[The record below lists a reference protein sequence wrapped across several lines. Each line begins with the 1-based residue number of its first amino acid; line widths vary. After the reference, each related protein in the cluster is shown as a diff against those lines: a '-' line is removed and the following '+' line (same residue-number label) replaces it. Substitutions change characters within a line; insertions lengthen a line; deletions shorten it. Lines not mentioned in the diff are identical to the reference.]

1 MEKKA
6 RMDAVSFDRGMVL
19 LLGGLPGTGKPGS
32 IRRTEPLQNSAEE
45 IVQ

>member
-1 MEKKA
+1 
-6 RMDAVSFDRGMVL
+6 MDAVSFDWGMVL
-19 LLGGLPGTGKPGS
+19 LLGGLPVNAKPGS